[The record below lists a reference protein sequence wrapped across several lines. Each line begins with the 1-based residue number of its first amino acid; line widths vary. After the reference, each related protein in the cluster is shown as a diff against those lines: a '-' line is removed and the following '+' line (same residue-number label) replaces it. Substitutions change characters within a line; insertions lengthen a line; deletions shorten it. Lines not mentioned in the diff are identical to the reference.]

1 MPEDRPV
8 TMDQYPATTPPPA
21 FRLTPQLILGLLIV
35 FVGVIFT
42 LDELGIAPAISYLR
56 YWPMAIIGIGV
67 IKLLQA
73 RDGDGAFAGLI
84 FTAVGIWLQAE
95 ELDVLHVSL
104 RDVWPLGLV
113 VFGGYLVWQ
122 GLRGPAARPVS
133 RDLPPSATIPLD
145 ATTDSATPWGEG
157 TRARTADAP
166 AAGSPL
172 HSSFRGSA
180 KPGSADP
187 NATMSVI
194 AIMGGVT
201 RGNNSPAFRGA
212 DVLAIMGG
220 CEIDLRKAAINGEAV
235 IDVFAMWGGIEIRVP
250 EDWTVV
256 SHVVPLMG
264 GVDDK
269 TRPPQGATAH
279 RLTLRGFVLMA
290 GVEIKN

>member
-1 MPEDRPV
+1 MREARPV
-8 TMDQYPATTPPPA
+8 IMNQYPATTPPPA

-35 FVGVIFT
+35 FVGVVFT

-56 YWPMAIIGIGV
+56 YWPMAIIGIGLV
-67 IKLLQA
+67 KLVQA
-73 RDGDGAFAGLI
+73 RDGEGAFAGLI
-84 FTAVGIWLQAE
+84 FTVVGIWLQAE
-95 ELDVLHVSL
+95 ELDILHVSL

-113 VFGGYLVWQ
+113 LFGGYLVWQ
-122 GLRGPAARPVS
+122 GLRGHAVRPMS
-133 RDLPPSATIPLD
+133 RDLPSSTVMPLD
-145 ATTDSATPWGEG
+145 AATDNETPWREG
-157 TRARTADAP
+157 TRARTTDAP
-166 AAGSPL
+166 VADGPL
-172 HSSFRGSA
+172 HSSFRSSGKTGS
-180 KPGSADP
+180 PDP

-201 RGNNSPAFRGA
+201 RGNNSKAFRSA